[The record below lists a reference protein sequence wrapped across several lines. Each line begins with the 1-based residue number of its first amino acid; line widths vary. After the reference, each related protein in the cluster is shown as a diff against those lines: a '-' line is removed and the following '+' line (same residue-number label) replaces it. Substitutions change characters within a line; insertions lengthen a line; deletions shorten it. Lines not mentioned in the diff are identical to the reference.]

1 MLLDQSRA
9 IPSLAPQTGRG
20 DYPAATAGHAARVL
34 AMLAIVL
41 SCASCG
47 HPPRPLLAF
56 RTEQQA
62 QAHCPDDT
70 VVWLNFQSGTYYLKG
85 QGPYGHSDPGR
96 YACRDEAEGAGMHGM
111 ANP

>member
-1 MLLDQSRA
+1 MPKIASRSDIMRHWRSALLT
-9 IPSLAPQTGRG
+9 LA
-20 DYPAATAGHAARVL
+20 L
-34 AMLAIVL
+34 AFP
-41 SCASCG
+41 CASCG
-47 HPPRPLLAF
+47 GHSSGPVLAF

-96 YACRDEAEGAGMHGM
+96 YACRDEAEGAGMHAM